1 MLHTSAFVSAA
12 AQTTTAAPL
21 PWPISIAGQLAGF
34 RAAVAASPECQKCR
48 AHISGL
54 VELEEMGALPDG
66 MWAEVEEILDFI
78 REERPGPH
86 SDEWPEL
93 LADVIRIT
101 NDWL

>member
-1 MLHTSAFVSAA
+1 MIAPAT
-12 AQTTTAAPL
+12 QTTASEP
-21 PWPISIAGQLAGF
+21 
-34 RAAVAASPECQKCR
+34 SPECRECKIQLR
-48 AHISGL
+48 GL
-54 VELEEMGALPDG
+54 VELHELDALPDG
-66 MWAEVEEILDFI
+66 MWQELEELVEFI